1 MTLKELEPQLLSLT
15 PPEKAQAIQILAQS
29 LANTWQGIIGDKLR
43 L

>member
-29 LANTWQGIIGDKLR
+29 LAHTCRELKKLPV
-43 L
+43 